1 MIRAL
6 VLNDV
11 HLAASPPMGCTER
24 YTDDIKNMLL
34 EAREYARKNGCA
46 YTVFTGDFFHSKR
59 GTPPGLIRW
68 AMELLQGWPGRKL
81 AIVGNHDQ
89 SYRGLDSIPDQ
100 PIGLLFQEGALEWL
114 TEDIVTEDCIPH
126 APGQPHGDCDHVRI
140 QWSPA
145 NYFPEID
152 HSPENFKL
160 TRQDNV
166 DWAVKVAHGTIVPP
180 GKPFPYHTVP
190 MDTIDVTG
198 MDLCLYGHPHYDV
211 GVNEVKTT
219 TFICLGSLGRTQAND
234 DEFDRRMRLLQV
246 QFAKDDFF
254 LDELPLGS
262 ACPASELFHAKTAKG
277 GDEDRAL
284 TRLMRHID
292 ATTLIEQG
300 SVDEVL
306 ATLPGDQRA
315 KARLVEYLTR
325 AGL

>member
-34 EAREYARKNGCA
+34 EARDYARSNGCA
-46 YTVFTGDFFHSKR
+46 YTIFTGDFFHSKR

-68 AMELLQGWPGRKL
+68 AMELLQDWPGRRL

-89 SYRGLDSIPDQ
+89 SYRGIDSIPDQ
-100 PIGLLFQEGALEWL
+100 PIGLLFQDEALEWL
-114 TEDIVTEDCIPH
+114 TEDIITDDIDEVGRARI
-126 APGQPHGDCDHVRI
+126 QI

-145 NYFPEID
+145 NFFPEID
-152 HSPENFKL
+152 HDPANFSLK
-160 TRQDNV
+160 RAEGV
-166 DWAVKVAHGTIVPP
+166 DWAVKVAHGTITPP
-180 GKPFPYHTVP
+180 GKPFPYHTIP

-211 GVNEVKTT
+211 GVNTVGKTT
-219 TFICLGSLGRTQAND
+219 FACLGSLGRTQANE
-234 DEFDRRMRLLQV
+234 DEYTRVMRILQV
-246 QFAKDDFF
+246 QFGKDDFF
-254 LDELPLGS
+254 LDELLLGR
-262 ACPASELFHAKTAKG
+262 AAPAEELFLAKSAKG
-277 GDEDRAL
+277 ADEDRAL
-284 TRLMRHID
+284 SRLMKHID

-306 ATLPGDQRA
+306 ATLPGDGRA
-315 KARLVEYLTR
+315 KKRLVEYLTK